1 MRLVYKTQEIS
12 RQPCLRQGLSL
23 QLCFW
28 KGCEV
33 LVRLASCGSGPC
45 MWGYCWSMR
54 PGLLWWMRRKL
65 FSPRHH
71 APWTLLFLKLRFFF
85 HQSEGIGTT
94 EYPVNKMGWLYY
106 AKKLL
111 FRIDFSRE
119 DYIITAQFFSSIT
132 YSLFSNT
139 ADLLLCSVSLKFS
152 TLEAVLS
159 RNHLLTTVSS
169 PYVLFCQ
176 EIQFLIWKISTMS

>member
-1 MRLVYKTQEIS
+1 MNSAVSETEI
-12 RQPCLRQGLSL
+12 
-23 QLCFW
+23 
-28 KGCEV
+28 
-33 LVRLASCGSGPC
+33 
-45 MWGYCWSMR
+45 
-54 PGLLWWMRRKL
+54 
-65 FSPRHH
+65 
-71 APWTLLFLKLRFFF
+71 FF
-85 HQSEGIGTT
+85 HQNEGIGTT
-94 EYPVNKMGWLYY
+94 ECPVNKMGWLYY

-119 DYIITAQFFSSIT
+119 DYIITAQFFSASIK

-176 EIQFLIWKISTMS
+176 EIQFLI